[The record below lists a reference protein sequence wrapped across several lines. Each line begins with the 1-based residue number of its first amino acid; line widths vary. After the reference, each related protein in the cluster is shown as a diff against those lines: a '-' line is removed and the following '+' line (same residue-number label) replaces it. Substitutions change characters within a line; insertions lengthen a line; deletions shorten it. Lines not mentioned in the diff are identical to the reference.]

1 MTYAFVIVSVL
12 PKQRPMATLKSW
24 AKTQAVSDSFLVWFL
39 VSIHKFWTFQD
50 FIKTER

>member
-1 MTYAFVIVSVL
+1 MSYAFVIVSVL

-24 AKTQAVSDSFLVWFL
+24 AKTQAVSDSFLV
-39 VSIHKFWTFQD
+39 SIHKFWTFQD